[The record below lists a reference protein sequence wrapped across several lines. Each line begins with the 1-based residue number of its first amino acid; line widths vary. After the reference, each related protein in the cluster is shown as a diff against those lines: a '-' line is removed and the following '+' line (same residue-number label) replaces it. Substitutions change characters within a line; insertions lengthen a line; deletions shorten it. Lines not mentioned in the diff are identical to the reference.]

1 MYSVSVEW
9 TGCLSSLPQM
19 HWQRGHNSWVWS
31 PENQAQPT
39 DMAEQFTHTVWR
51 APNQRNKITQ
61 QKRNPLFADVQT
73 NLRPV
78 QISFYSCISPGDSQA
93 ALD

>member
-19 HWQRGHNSWVWS
+19 HWQRGHNFWAWF

-39 DMAEQFTHTVWR
+39 DTAEQFTHT
-51 APNQRNKITQ
+51 
-61 QKRNPLFADVQT
+61 QKDKQKPKV
-73 NLRPV
+73 
-78 QISFYSCISPGDSQA
+78 
-93 ALD
+93 